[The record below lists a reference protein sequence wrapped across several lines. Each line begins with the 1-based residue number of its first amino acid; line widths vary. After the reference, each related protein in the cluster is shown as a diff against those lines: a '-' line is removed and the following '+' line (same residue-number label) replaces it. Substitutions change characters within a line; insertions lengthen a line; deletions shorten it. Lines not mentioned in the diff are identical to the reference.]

1 MQGFA
6 GIASKMIQGNTEVS
20 DVISEVINYASTL
33 LVQLQDCYNESEES
47 YLKALRG
54 ITAAGNTNFN
64 VTALKAQANIPFF
77 APEAAKQWAD
87 EAVTKLS
94 DMAIDKIPDA
104 FKKFTSDVSNL
115 NQSGMLG
122 TLDVIDDIINPNIQH
137 GQTNVEAEIATL
149 NGGLS
154 EIRTR
159 IDGMFK
165 TIQTAVD
172 VLRNCD
178 WAASDVESLDT
189 AHNDI
194 INDSGR

>member
-1 MQGFA
+1 
-6 GIASKMIQGNTEVS
+6 
-20 DVISEVINYASTL
+20 
-33 LVQLQDCYNESEES
+33 
-47 YLKALRG
+47 
-54 ITAAGNTNFN
+54 
-64 VTALKAQANIPFF
+64 
-77 APEAAKQWAD
+77 
-87 EAVTKLS
+87 
-94 DMAIDKIPDA
+94 MAIDKIPDA